1 MTSNK
6 TFTGAATAPAMT
18 VTQGFTEALL
28 LCQRNVIQSVFYILC
43 IVFIIIIIIIII
55 IVIVI
60 VIVIIIIK
68 DKTCIF
74 EKKETISEIYYQI
87 KTEEKIVY
95 NKDYK

>member
-55 IVIVI
+55 VIVI